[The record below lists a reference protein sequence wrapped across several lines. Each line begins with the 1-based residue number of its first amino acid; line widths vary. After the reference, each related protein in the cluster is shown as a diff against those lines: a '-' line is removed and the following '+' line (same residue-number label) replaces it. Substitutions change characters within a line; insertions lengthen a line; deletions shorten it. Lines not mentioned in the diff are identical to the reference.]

1 MKNIINEIKKIIIPN
16 FEISNGTQQRSIGDL
31 IEYKLNQKI
40 KELCEDEKYT
50 FNDDVGKKATGDCV
64 IYINNEITLYVDC
77 KTHNKDAKMSMPNL
91 ISMKKLFNL
100 LDEKNENL
108 IYVICEYRITENMVE
123 DIKIKVINLFDLDEQ
138 YLGIGNLGN
147 GQLQIKNL
155 NNENSLDETS
165 ATKEKFHVTMLKKYI
180 VFLDKQIEK
189 YIKTKNKYQQK
200 LDELTNDM

>member
-1 MKNIINEIKKIIIPN
+1 MKNIISEIKKIIIPN

-108 IYVICEYRITENMVE
+108 IYVICEYRIIENMVE